1 MSQLSTD
8 ALIVMR
14 QALANFIENGSESV
28 SVVFFKGDPP
38 TSISSP
44 TSELNQLIK
53 IHLPKPSIKQI
64 GVNFIEFYEPAEELV
79 LLGGV
84 ATWAQLR
91 NAANNNVMTLI
102 VGEDILMS
110 SDELVQG
117 GVLRLPSFKI
127 FI

>member
-14 QALANFIENGSESV
+14 QALASFIENGGESI

-38 TSISSP
+38 TSTSSP
-44 TSELNQLIK
+44 ASESNQLIK

-64 GVNFIEFYEPAEELV
+64 GANFIEFHEPAEELV
-79 LLGGV
+79 LLSGI

-91 NAANNNVMTLI
+91 SAANKNVMTLI